1 MVGLAPTLSFKH
13 ISINNIF
20 SCWDPSNYRFLD
32 SKVDVILFLF
42 LVSPPPQ
49 GLSIG
54 SGSWVMGLFV
64 RFGELTAQPF
74 GVTSVLQEFNYDCSL
89 FLLMP

>member
-1 MVGLAPTLSFKH
+1 MLPTFMVGLAPTLSFKH

-42 LVSPPPQ
+42 LVPPPPKAYPLVVAP
-49 GLSIG
+49 G
-54 SGSWVMGLFV
+54 
-64 RFGELTAQPF
+64 
-74 GVTSVLQEFNYDCSL
+74 
-89 FLLMP
+89 